1 MPRTPPPPLDQRVR
15 QNLETLGVRGTGAQV
30 MVAVSGGVD
39 SVALLHLLRFAADD
53 PTMTLSAAHF
63 DHGMRPGS
71 EADAR
76 WVRGLCRAWGVPLSE
91 ARADHPPRTEE
102 AARDARYA
110 FLRAAQAGAGAT
122 HLATA
127 HHADDQAETV
137 LFRVLR
143 GTGIHGLAGIP
154 PVDATGLIR
163 PLLPFWRAELRRYAR
178 AAGLRWRE
186 DPSNRSLDPARNR
199 IRRGLLPRIERTV
212 AAGARASL
220 VRLAQLARED
230 EAAWEAVLA
239 PLLAEAVH
247 EEDGAVLLVRE
258 RFAAYDWP
266 VAARLLR
273 AALRRLATV
282 PDRAGTRTALEFI
295 SRAPSGRTLRLAGGV
310 LITTEFGV
318 ARLCRA
324 AENPGDP
331 PPDLPLAV
339 AGAAGE
345 GRFRVGGRERVAR
358 WAEGEVRPGG
368 EADAATVC
376 IAADRVAWPLA
387 LRGWMPGDRM
397 RTRAGTRPLKKLFGE
412 ARMPVGARR
421 AAPVLADAAG
431 SVLWVPGVGAADS
444 LAPRPGERAITFLV
458 SDV

>member
-1 MPRTPPPPLDQRVR
+1 MPRTPPPPLAHRVR
-15 QNLETLGVRGTGAQV
+15 QNLDTLGVRGTGAHV
-30 MVAVSGGVD
+30 VVALSGGMD

-63 DHGMRPGS
+63 DHAMRPGS

-76 WVRGLCRAWGVPLSE
+76 WVRGLCRGWGVPLAE
-91 ARADHPPRTEE
+91 ARADPSPRTEE
-102 AARDARYA
+102 QARDARYA
-110 FLRAAQAGAGAT
+110 FLRAAQAAGNAT

-154 PVDATGLIR
+154 PLDATGLVR
-163 PLLPFWRAELRRYAR
+163 PLLPFWCAEVRRYAR
-178 AAGLRWRE
+178 ENRLRWRQ
-186 DPSNRSLDPARNR
+186 DPTNFVVDPARNR
-199 IRRGLLPRIERTV
+199 IRRTLLPAIERTV
-212 AAGARASL
+212 APGARRSL
-220 VRLAQLARED
+220 VRLAELARED
-230 EAAWEAVLA
+230 EAAWESALA
-239 PLLAEAVH
+239 PLLAECAR

-273 AALRRLATV
+273 ALLRRLATV
-282 PDRAGTRTALEFI
+282 PDRTGTRLALEFI
-295 SRAPSGRTLRLAGGV
+295 SQAPSGRTLRLTGGV

-318 ARLCRA
+318 ARLERA
-324 AENPGDP
+324 PGHPQQPAPDVPLRMDAE
-331 PPDLPLAV
+331 
-339 AGAAGE
+339 AGE
-345 GRFRVGGRERVAR
+345 GRFRVGGRERQAG
-358 WAEGEVRPGG
+358 WAPG
-368 EADAATVC
+368 EAPPGDAGVC
-376 IAADRVAWPLA
+376 IAVERAAWPLT

-412 ARMPVGARR
+412 ARVPVGARR
-421 AAPVLADAAG
+421 AVPVLADAAG
-431 SVLWVPGVGAADS
+431 SVLWVPGVGTAEG
-444 LAPRPGERAITFLV
+444 LAPRPGERAITLLV